1 MSIPGPATGV
11 AVASQEPG
19 VDHDSHP
26 SPVGRAAPRVTL
38 PTRSPTNSSI
48 AHVIGVSAVPGWGT
62 LDPWGRLS
70 WGGTST
76 AAPAGTAVCERRDPG
91 DARRAGHR
99 PVASGCRAGAPSG
112 HPGAADAAGPHPR
125 AGRAGVVRSAPFR
138 AGPTDRPGTLGTHVL
153 IEWDQLRHG
162 PECDRVPSDTW
173 KPIHGRKTSDGQ
185 SYSQQKAPESSVSP
199 AHSGPSSPSRSQ
211 IWTSTRGAAEPSA
224 CMTRPSIR
232 IPAMHP
238 LYSGSKRSR
247 HGG

>member
-1 MSIPGPATGV
+1 MSSGFPRFRGGAHWIHGV
-11 AVASQEPG
+11 GCPG
-19 VDHDSHP
+19 VGPRPRHP
-26 SPVGRAAPRVTL
+26 LVPPYVNAVTRVTL
-38 PTRSPTNSSI
+38 
-48 AHVIGVSAVPGWGT
+48 
-62 LDPWGRLS
+62 
-70 WGGTST
+70 
-76 AAPAGTAVCERRDPG
+76 
-91 DARRAGHR
+91 
-99 PVASGCRAGAPSG
+99 
-112 HPGAADAAGPHPR
+112 AGPVTAPWHLG
-125 AGRAGVVRSAPFR
+125 AGPVPPVGTRVQLMLQGHTRGLVGRGVVRSAPFR